1 MKKNNEYLQESLAD
15 REQKYEKCKREVE
28 EMRVRNAE
36 ITEKLHVKD
45 EELLKEKQEN
55 CQKIN

>member
-28 EMRVRNAE
+28 ELKVRNMDLA
-36 ITEKLHVKD
+36 
-45 EELLKEKQEN
+45 
-55 CQKIN
+55 